1 MTFFKCNK
9 DDKIII
15 LRFVFTII
23 EAISTN
29 KNSIQTPKKIRGM
42 REQWVRRGEG
52 VGLT

>member
-23 EAISTN
+23 ETISTN
-29 KNSIQTPKKIRGM
+29 KNSIQTPKNLEGW
-42 REQWVRRGEG
+42 ESSGWGEG
-52 VGLT
+52 RGLA